1 MNGRNG
7 LRLWLAM
14 VPACVLAGAAARGQ
28 QGTAN
33 PAENAAAGDGA
44 GVGRGGLLDDLTVV
58 RDARSRR
65 VASNSTDPASNG
77 DNRRV
82 RAGETFVLA
91 DVKGPGVIR
100 HIWMTFAEAGPSWLS
115 KEGSADPSEVVLRM
129 YWDGAKEPAVET
141 PLGDFFAAGFGK
153 RAEVNSLPVIVG
165 GAGGDAYNCYWAMPF
180 RDGARITVTNESQ
193 RPFAALYYQIEY
205 TEEEVPVSAAYFC
218 AQYRQEFP
226 TVRGHD
232 YLIADI
238 DAPLGGHY
246 VGTVMSVRSRS
257 PQWFG
262 EGDEKFYIDGETT
275 TSMWGTGTEDYF
287 SNAWGMEKA
296 CYPYFGVTMLDN
308 WLGDLG
314 EKGTMYRWHIADPV
328 RFRKSLRFEIEHA
341 GWMSADETTTGKV
354 EGFVERDDDFATVAF
369 WYQRGQPKRFTTLP
383 SAKERRLPSIDA
395 VTEGKAMVA
404 HGKSDGG
411 GLSVQA
417 GGFWTGDGQLF
428 FNNEKGKGAWVEFTF
443 EVEKEQTTRLVVPI
457 THADDFGEYR
467 ITLDA
472 KAPAGLAEPVD
483 FYNPKI
489 DVREHSLGD
498 VTLTKGTH
506 TIRLEC
512 TGRNASSKGWKLGV
526 DSVRLR
532 ERWNVKRP
540 PMKLAEP
547 KK

>member
-1 MNGRNG
+1 MKPNHAVTCST
-7 LRLWLAM
+7 LAAM
-14 VPACVLAGAAARGQ
+14 LYWCVTPTFAQPG
-28 QGTAN
+28 
-33 PAENAAAGDGA
+33 
-44 GVGRGGLLDDLTVV
+44 GGLLDDLTVV
-58 RDARSRR
+58 REARSHR
-65 VASNSTDPASNG
+65 VASNSPDPGSNA
-77 DNRRV
+77 DNRHV
-82 RAGETFVLA
+82 KPGETFVLA
-91 DVKGPGVIR
+91 DVKGSGVVR
-100 HIWMTFAEAGPSWLS
+100 HIWLTFAESAPSWLS
-115 KEGSADPSEVVLRM
+115 KAGSADPSEVVLRM
-129 YWDGAKEPAVET
+129 YWDGAIEPSVEA
-141 PLGDFFAAGFGK
+141 PLGDFFAAGFSK
-153 RAEVNSLPVIVG
+153 RAEVNSLPVVVG

-180 RDGARITVTNESQ
+180 HSGARITVTNESDK
-193 RPFAALYYQIEY
+193 PFAALYYQIDY
-205 TEEEVPVSAAYFC
+205 TEEAVPAVAAYFC

-226 TVRGHD
+226 TVKGHD

-238 DAPLGGHY
+238 DAPQGGHY
-246 VGTVMSVRSRS
+246 VGTVMSVRLRS

-262 EGDEKFYIDGETT
+262 EGDEKFYIDGEKGP
-275 TSMWGTGTEDYF
+275 SLWGTGTEDYF

-296 CYPYFGVTMLDN
+296 SYPYFGVTVLDN

-314 EKGTMYRWHIADPV
+314 DKGTMYRWHIADPV

-383 SAKERRLPSIDA
+383 SAKERKLPSIDT
-395 VTEGKAMVA
+395 VTEGKSLVA
-404 HGKSDGG
+404 HAKSDGGDDGGGRGGGGGGSGGG

-417 GGFWTGDGQLF
+417 GGPWTGDGQLF
-428 FNNEKGKGAWVEFTF
+428 FNNEKGVGAWVEFMF
-443 EVEKEQTTRLVVPI
+443 EVAKDQTTRLVVPI
-457 THADDFGEYR
+457 THADDFGQYR
-467 ITLDA
+467 LTLD
-472 KAPAGLAEPVD
+472 GNPVANMPDPID
-483 FYNPKI
+483 FYSPKI
-489 DVREHSLGD
+489 EVIEHALGD

-540 PMKLAEP
+540 PLKPAES